1 MPFDGS
7 SRWPDAPRP
16 RRLPPEAMSW
26 PPRALSPPVSARA
39 AEWGRFLLALGFGVV
54 LFGALSLLL
63 LDP

>member
-7 SRWPDAPRP
+7 PRWPDAPRP

-26 PPRALSPPVSARA
+26 PARALPPPASARA
-39 AEWGRFLLALGFGVV
+39 AECGRFLLALGFGLV